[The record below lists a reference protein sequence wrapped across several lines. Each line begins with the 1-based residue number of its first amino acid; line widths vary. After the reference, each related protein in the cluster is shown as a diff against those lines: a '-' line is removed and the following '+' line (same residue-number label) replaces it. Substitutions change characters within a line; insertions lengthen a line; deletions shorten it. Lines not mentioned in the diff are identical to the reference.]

1 MGSLL
6 KELTFLSQNGYFFQ
20 IIESALEVQR
30 VKEQF
35 SDNPG
40 HNILELFNNLIQIR
54 VATSKVKLD
63 IQYNKLGTQFV
74 SQDAERLKIE
84 FLRNQK
90 IFEKCQI
97 QVEGDITQSRNCRI
111 SIQNSFS
118 LIINCSK
125 ALFNSKLVRDIYFY
139 AKCSRQHVKI
149 WLGGC
154 QLKFHGSICIQMIF
168 TSTSL
173 HCAIRWLPILRLSL
187 LCFGLYRYLK

>member
-125 ALFNSKLVRDIYFY
+125 TLFNSKLVRDIYE
-139 AKCSRQHVKI
+139 CS
-149 WLGGC
+149 
-154 QLKFHGSICIQMIF
+154 M
-168 TSTSL
+168 
-173 HCAIRWLPILRLSL
+173 
-187 LCFGLYRYLK
+187 